1 MRKDL
6 IICVAPCPGELQ
18 SEKFPGRLDVVR
30 EAVGSYNAG
39 ASIVH
44 LHVRDNGGL
53 QTDDTGRFRRD
64 VEAIRAAC
72 PIIIEGS
79 TGGTPEH
86 SLEQRSVALEVP
98 HVEVASL
105 NLGSVNMWGGV
116 YSNKNEDILFYA
128 AAMKR
133 RKIRPFLTCFDL
145 SHFSALAR
153 LSRQGLLA
161 APYSV
166 GLVFDIPD
174 ALPYSDRYLDIFLNE
189 LPEGSEW
196 TLVRYHARGAAG
208 FAGALGRGGNIR
220 VGFEDGPFL
229 SDGRRAR
236 CNAELVSDIA
246 REAKKAGRQVVGPER
261 ARELLGLTGS
271 DSGIDT

>member
-1 MRKDL
+1 M
-6 IICVAPCPGELQ
+6 Q

-64 VEAIRAAC
+64 
-72 PIIIEGS
+72 
-79 TGGTPEH
+79 
-86 SLEQRSVALEVP
+86 
-98 HVEVASL
+98 VEVASL